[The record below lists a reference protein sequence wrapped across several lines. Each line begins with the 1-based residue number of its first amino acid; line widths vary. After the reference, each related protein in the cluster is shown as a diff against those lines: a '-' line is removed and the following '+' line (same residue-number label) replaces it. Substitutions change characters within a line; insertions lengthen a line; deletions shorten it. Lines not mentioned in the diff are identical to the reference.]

1 MIDFASKSVF
11 VTSCESYSEVLSRMR
26 ERMALSGYAQ
36 STIISYIRGVRDL
49 MEDLGKTPDN
59 CTEEE
64 VISHLNDYRERKNM
78 SPSALNTRIFGIL
91 YLYREVYKDKKI
103 RLDIPNPGRS
113 KSIGDV
119 LTRTELEALFAACHY
134 PRQSAVLHLLYDTGL
149 RAREVAHLRLGDF
162 DKKNA
167 VLYVRYGKGGKHR
180 VVPYGVAVVDSLKA
194 CFEIEKP
201 TDYLFDGNTPGEAIS
216 VKAVQYMV
224 REAHKRT
231 PVRKAVHPHTLRH
244 TFAVH
249 YINNGGSLVRL
260 QQLLGHAHLS
270 TTLLYL
276 RYAAIPL
283 RDIDTPLDIL
293 RGRSRNRK

>member
-11 VTSCESYSEVLSRMR
+11 VTSCEAYSEVLSRMR
-26 ERMALSGYAQ
+26 ERMALSGYAK

-49 MEDLGKTPDN
+49 MEALGKTPDK

-64 VISHLNDYRERKNM
+64 VIAHLNDYRERKNM
-78 SPSALNTRIFGIL
+78 SPSALNTRVFGIL

-119 LTRTELEALFAACHY
+119 LTQTELEALFSACHY

-149 RAREVAHLRLGDF
+149 RAQEVANLRLGDF
-162 DKKNA
+162 DKQNA

-180 VVPYGVAVVDSLKA
+180 VVPYGVAVLDALRPFYA
-194 CFEIEKP
+194 LEKP
-201 TDYLFDGNTPGEAIS
+201 TDYLFEGNTPGEPIT
-216 VKAVQYMV
+216 VKSVQYMV
-224 REAHKRT
+224 REAHRRT
-231 PVRKAVHPHTLRH
+231 AVRKAVHPHTLRH

-283 RDIDTPLDIL
+283 RDIDTPLDIM
-293 RGRSRNRK
+293 RGKSRNRR